1 MPLPVRTPPRP
12 HLLRLLAWLAGLL
25 LAVAAHAGIN
35 LYAPDGMPTGRSVTA
50 TELWETFDRNL
61 PPGIWISPLE
71 NERYEVVSA
80 RWLRR
85 TFLPSLR
92 RQMNDFRTRDLP
104 ERGRAANCN
113 GFALVCRVMLN
124 LSAMAARAHGPAAA
138 TVIVHH
144 AQAFGGLPATNEYHS
159 VAFVLTDE
167 GPWIIEAQSGAYTPL
182 SAYPNLSQ
190 IKLVSVH

>member
-1 MPLPVRTPPRP
+1 MCLPFRTLP
-12 HLLRLLAWLAGLL
+12 HLRQLRPLAWFAGAV

-50 TELWETFDRNL
+50 TELWETFDQAL

-85 TFLPSLR
+85 TFLPALR
-92 RQMNDFRTRDLP
+92 RQMQEFRARDLP
-104 ERGRAANCN
+104 ARGRAANCN

-144 AQAFGGLPATNEYHS
+144 AQAFGGLPATDEDHS

-182 SAYPNLSQ
+182 SAYPNLTQ